1 MKLSVSSTFLFPLF
15 FYWWGKGMYFWKCT
29 QKRPSFVWGW
39 AWLSPPTSFPLTLL
53 LSHSHE
59 CGGVEVLLTAH
70 PLPFFH
76 SLWVGEE
83 FSTDMVFKLQHPE
96 SWILSRDWH
105 GKDPIRL
112 RVLNRTINL
121 LGESQVLKLR
131 APSLTFI
138 SKTTNQLLFFFPRLH
153 LCWWFPLVLKCR
165 ETLKCFY
172 RVS

>member
-1 MKLSVSSTFLFPLF
+1 
-15 FYWWGKGMYFWKCT
+15 MYFWKCT
-29 QKRPSFVWGW
+29 QKKAKFCLGMGLTFTTHFLPIDTAVESFSWVWGSRGP
-39 AWLSPPTSFPLTLL
+39 AHSP
-53 LSHSHE
+53 
-59 CGGVEVLLTAH
+59 

-165 ETLKCFY
+165 ETLKCFL
-172 RVS
+172 